1 MEDWY
6 EYLEYEPD
14 FWEKFDNIINNS
26 NVPEANSD
34 FTSDVFDDMYFNM
47 ELAIPRYGYEP
58 EISKVTKRLRDK
70 DGLLIDR
77 DCNNPILD
85 TIMYEEE

>member
-1 MEDWY
+1 M
-6 EYLEYEPD
+6 YL
-14 FWEKFDNIINNS
+14 
-26 NVPEANSD
+26 
-34 FTSDVFDDMYFNM
+34 NM

-70 DGLLIDR
+70 DGLLIGRDR
-77 DCNNPILD
+77 NNPILD